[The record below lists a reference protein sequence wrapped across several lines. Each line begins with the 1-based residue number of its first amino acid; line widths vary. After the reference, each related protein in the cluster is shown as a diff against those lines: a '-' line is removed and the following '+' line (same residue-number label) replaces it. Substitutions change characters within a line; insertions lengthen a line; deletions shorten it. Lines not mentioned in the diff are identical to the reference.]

1 MESPSLFGP
10 EDGGGVDGGVENVAG
25 GEETA
30 VVSGTGTE
38 VTEPSENL
46 FGEEDEVMSAG
57 EEQEQKQDGV
67 SEPKKESEP
76 EPEQEQKQQQQE
88 PVLEHDQEQ
97 KQDQEPL
104 LDQQPVREE
113 PQREEEDEEE
123 EPSGN
128 VDKSMLRQESQE
140 NGVVKNEPREETLA
154 VPQSHEIV
162 IPNYARWF
170 NLLKIHSIERQSLP
184 EFFTNR
190 IASKTPQV
198 YVKYRNF
205 MVNTYRL
212 NPNEYFSVTAARRNV
227 CGDAAAI
234 FRVHKFLM
242 KWGLIN
248 YQVDAK
254 LLPKNVEPPFTGEF
268 STRHDAPR
276 GLFPFESYKPSVQLP
291 DMAKLKKMMDTNDDN
306 SALHKYLKE
315 RKRKMSTQMD
325 SETPNE
331 QVKDEEKV
339 EFGEDQESSKNPV
352 KRVKILEDVDDQWSR
367 EDLQKLL
374 TGLQEHGSDWYKI
387 AKSIDTKTPEQCILK
402 FLQLPIEDRFLQQD
416 GQGKGSGPLKYAP
429 HLPFSKSENPVMST
443 VAFLVGLVDPK
454 VVQKMTNRAITAME
468 DLEKEKAESSNTDE
482 LKESSEI
489 ALSSIGVRSH
499 VFATSEERQLNA
511 IANELVEV
519 QLAKSELKLK
529 YLSKIEKAL
538 ELEKKTLQR
547 QQEDTLVQRLALSRH
562 SHNVYQKLQESLSF
576 IENKEK
582 LASQLSEVKKLL
594 DNPPKLSIGASFGLA
609 DDVAASPSS
618 TQNANAKSEDD
629 VKPVSIEAPQFYRY
643 WSA

>member
-1 MESPSLFGP
+1 MRLVVTGRVMESPSLIAVGDP
-10 EDGGGVDGGVENVAG
+10 G
-25 GEETA
+25 GEEKPES
-30 VVSGTGTE
+30 V
-38 VTEPSENL
+38 ENL
-46 FGEEDEVMSAG
+46 AQSADSEIGKVENDESLFGDEDE
-57 EEQEQKQDGV
+57 
-67 SEPKKESEP
+67 EP
-76 EPEQEQKQQQQE
+76 EAVAPVQEELTK
-88 PVLEHDQEQ
+88 D
-97 KQDQEPL
+97 
-104 LDQQPVREE
+104 
-113 PQREEEDEEE
+113 EEDEEE
-123 EPSGN
+123 EPSVS

-140 NGVVKNEPREETLA
+140 NGGVKSEPQEQIQLKELA

-190 IASKTPQV
+190 VASKTPQV

-205 MVNTYRL
+205 MVNAYRL

-291 DMAKLKKMMDTNDDN
+291 DMAKLKKMMDTNDDS
-306 SALHKYLKE
+306 SALYKYLEE
-315 RKRKMSTQMD
+315 RKRKMSNGPINSD
-325 SETPNE
+325 ADEGK
-331 QVKDEEKV
+331 VKDEEKTQV
-339 EFGEDQESSKNPV
+339 EEDQESSKNPV
-352 KRVKILEDVDDQWSR
+352 KRARILEDVDDQWSR

-374 TGLQEHGSDWYKI
+374 KGLQEHGSDWYKI
-387 AKSIDTKTPEQCILK
+387 AKDIDTKTPEQCILK
-402 FLQLPIEDRFLQQD
+402 FLQLPIEDRYLHSP
-416 GQGKGSGPLKYAP
+416 GKDSGPLKYAP
-429 HLPFSKSENPVMST
+429 HLPFSKSDNPVMST

-454 VVQKMTNRAITAME
+454 VVQQMTRRAITAME
-468 DLEKEKAESSNTDE
+468 DIEKEKPKDSDE
-482 LKESSEI
+482 LKEASEI
-489 ALSSIGVRSH
+489 ALSSLGTRSH
-499 VFATSEERQLNA
+499 VFATNEERQINA
-511 IANELVEV
+511 ISHELVEV
-519 QLAKSELKLK
+519 QLAKSELKLQ
-529 YLSKIEKAL
+529 YLNKIERAL

-547 QQEDTLVQRLALSRH
+547 QQEDTLVQRLALSKH
-562 SHNVYQKLQESLSF
+562 SHSLYQKFQESLA
-576 IENKEK
+576 IIDDKDK
-582 LASQLSEVKKLL
+582 LTSQLSEIKRLL
-594 DNPPKLSIGASFGLA
+594 DNPPKLSIGAAFGIT
-609 DDVAASPSS
+609 DDGTASPTSA
-618 TQNANAKSEDD
+618 QRANAKSEDE

>member
-1 MESPSLFGP
+1 MRLVVTGRVMESPSLIAVGDP
-10 EDGGGVDGGVENVAG
+10 G
-25 GEETA
+25 GEEKPES
-30 VVSGTGTE
+30 V
-38 VTEPSENL
+38 ENL
-46 FGEEDEVMSAG
+46 AQSADSEIGKVENDESLFGDEDE
-57 EEQEQKQDGV
+57 
-67 SEPKKESEP
+67 EP
-76 EPEQEQKQQQQE
+76 EAVGPVQEELTK
-88 PVLEHDQEQ
+88 D
-97 KQDQEPL
+97 
-104 LDQQPVREE
+104 
-113 PQREEEDEEE
+113 EEDEEE
-123 EPSGN
+123 EPSVS

-140 NGVVKNEPREETLA
+140 NGGVKSEPQEQIQLKELA

-190 IASKTPQV
+190 VASKTPQV

-205 MVNTYRL
+205 MVNAYRL

-291 DMAKLKKMMDTNDDN
+291 DMAKLKKMMDTNDDS
-306 SALHKYLKE
+306 SALYKYLEE
-315 RKRKMSTQMD
+315 RKRKMSNGPINSD
-325 SETPNE
+325 ADEGK
-331 QVKDEEKV
+331 VKDEEKTQV
-339 EFGEDQESSKNPV
+339 EEDQESSKNPV
-352 KRVKILEDVDDQWSR
+352 KRARILEDVDDQWSR

-374 TGLQEHGSDWYKI
+374 KGLQEHGSDWYKI
-387 AKSIDTKTPEQCILK
+387 AKDIDTKTPEQCILK
-402 FLQLPIEDRFLQQD
+402 FLQLPIEDRYLHSP
-416 GQGKGSGPLKYAP
+416 GKDSGPLKYAP
-429 HLPFSKSENPVMST
+429 HLPFSKSDNPVMST

-454 VVQKMTNRAITAME
+454 VVQQMTRRAITAME
-468 DLEKEKAESSNTDE
+468 DIEKEKPKDSDE
-482 LKESSEI
+482 LKEASEI
-489 ALSSIGVRSH
+489 ALSSLGTRSH
-499 VFATSEERQLNA
+499 VFATNEERQINA
-511 IANELVEV
+511 ISHELVEV
-519 QLAKSELKLK
+519 QLAKSELKLQ
-529 YLSKIEKAL
+529 YLNKIERAL

-547 QQEDTLVQRLALSRH
+547 QQEDTLVQRLALSKH
-562 SHNVYQKLQESLSF
+562 SHSLYQKFQESLA
-576 IENKEK
+576 IIDDKDK
-582 LASQLSEVKKLL
+582 LTSQLSEIKRLL
-594 DNPPKLSIGASFGLA
+594 DNPPKLSIGAAFGIT
-609 DDVAASPSS
+609 DDGTASPTSA
-618 TQNANAKSEDD
+618 QRANAKSEDE